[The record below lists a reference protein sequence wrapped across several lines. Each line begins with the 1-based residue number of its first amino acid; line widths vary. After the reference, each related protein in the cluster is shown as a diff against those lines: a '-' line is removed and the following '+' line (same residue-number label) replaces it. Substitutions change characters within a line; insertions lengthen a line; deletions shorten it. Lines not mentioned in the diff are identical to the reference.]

1 MPLEGSAQEAPMLSE
16 HLRIAIAE
24 LFEQPRRALDVGE
37 EERDRAAWK
46 LPHGQMIRRFG
57 RSG

>member
-24 LFEQPRRALDVGE
+24 LLEQPRRALDVGE
-37 EERDRAAWK
+37 EERDRATRK
-46 LPHGQMIRRFG
+46 LPHGQMIRQ
-57 RSG
+57 